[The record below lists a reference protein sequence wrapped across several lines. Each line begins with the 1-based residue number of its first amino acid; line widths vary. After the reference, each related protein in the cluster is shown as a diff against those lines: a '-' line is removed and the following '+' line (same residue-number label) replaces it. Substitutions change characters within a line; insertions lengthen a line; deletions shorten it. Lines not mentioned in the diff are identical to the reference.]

1 MKRIFTTLIITISI
15 FGCNDNKFDLKY
27 SDESEILGLASPIDL
42 NIDTTSVFLTDFFNN
57 VEKIDSITCEK
68 NENISLS
75 DNNEILTIISNN
87 DLPKLINIS
96 CWINGIPYSL
106 LAKKSEKE
114 KVKLSFN
121 PKGKKFKTV
130 QFAGEMNG
138 WNPSSGNMKNLGNI
152 WQAEFLLNPG
162 TYQYQ
167 FVVDENWILDPNNP
181 DSIDN
186 NVGGFN
192 SLLIVGE
199 KNIDKTPIL
208 FTEKVLKRKVK
219 IGYKNQV
226 ENFMIFWQNFKLPPD
241 FYNVNDNNV
250 LINIP
255 EQAKELER
263 SYIRVWAFNKIGIS
277 NDILIPLK
285 NGEVI
290 LKAET
295 LNRFDHHSNILYNAF
310 VDRFY
315 NGDTKNDEPVD
326 DPEILPP
333 ANYLGGDIVGITQKI
348 KDGYFND
355 LGINT
360 IWVSPLVQ
368 NPKDAFGL
376 WPEPR
381 TKFSGYHGYW
391 PVSFTKIDYRYGTS
405 NELKELVETAHQ
417 HGLNVLLDFV
427 ANHVHQEHPVYQE
440 HNDWA
445 TNLYLPDGSLNT
457 EKWDEHRLTTWFD
470 VFLPTLDLSKP
481 EVVEMLT
488 DSAVFWLEEYNLDGF
503 RHDATK
509 HIPEIFWRT
518 LTKKIKNQII
528 IPQNKILYQI
538 GETYG
543 NPELISSYVNSGELN
558 AQFDFNVYDDAIA
571 VFARDNES
579 FNRLNTS
586 LEESFKYYG
595 NHNLMGYITG
605 NQDRPRFIS
614 LAGGDLSFNEDSKLA
629 GWTRE
634 IGVGNPVG
642 YKKLS
647 SLTAFLMTI
656 PGVPVIY
663 FGDEIGDP
671 GGNDPDNRRM
681 MRFENLKKE
690 EKKVK
695 DIATK
700 LIKIRK
706 NNLEF
711 IFGDFETLFVSEN
724 NYAFAR
730 TYFTDISVVVF
741 NNSNN
746 EKSVTIKI
754 PERFEKTNFKTNF
767 NSEFT
772 FSGTELNVK
781 LPANSFEIISS
792 K

>member
-1 MKRIFTTLIITISI
+1 MKRIFTLIIIAAI
-15 FGCNDNKFDLKY
+15 FFGCNSYRFDLKY
-27 SDESEILGLASPIDL
+27 SGSEIFGLASPIDL
-42 NIDTTSVFLTDFFNN
+42 NIDTTIVILDDYFNN
-57 VEKIDSITCEK
+57 VEKIDSVSCEK
-68 NENISLS
+68 NRNLKLS
-75 DNNEILTIISNN
+75 DNNEILTIISEI
-87 DLPKLINIS
+87 DQPRLTIIN
-96 CWINGIPYSL
+96 CWINGVPYSL

-121 PKGKKFKTV
+121 PNGEKYKTM

-138 WNPSSGNMKNLGNI
+138 WNPSAGNMNHVEGI
-152 WQAEFLLNPG
+152 WQAEILLNPG
-162 TYQYQ
+162 VYQYQ
-167 FVVDENWILDPNNP
+167 FVVDGNWKLDPNNP

-186 NVGGFN
+186 NIGGFN
-192 SLLIVGE
+192 SLLTIGG
-199 KNIDKTPIL
+199 KNIDKLPIL

-219 IGYKNQV
+219 IGFKNKV
-226 ENFMIFWQNFKLPPD
+226 EKLIIFWQNFKLPSD
-241 FYNVNDNNV
+241 FYNINDNNIF
-250 LINIP
+250 INIP
-255 EQAKELER
+255 KQAIDYER
-263 SYIRVWAFNKIGIS
+263 SYLRIWAYNESGVS

-285 NGEVI
+285 NGKVI

-315 NGDTKNDEPVD
+315 NGDPKNDEPVD

-348 KDGYFND
+348 KGGYFND

-360 IWVSPLVQ
+360 IWISPLVQ
-368 NPKDAFGL
+368 NPKGAFGL

-405 NELKELVETAHQ
+405 DELKELVETAHQ
-417 HGLNVLLDFV
+417 HGLNVLLDIV

-470 VFLPTLDLSKP
+470 VFLPTLYLSKP
-481 EVVEMLT
+481 EVYEMLS
-488 DSAVFWLEEYNLDGF
+488 DSAVFWIKEYNLDGF

-518 LTKKIKNQII
+518 LTKKLKNQIM
-528 IPQNKILYQI
+528 IPQDKILFQI

-543 NPELISSYVNSGELN
+543 NSELINSYVNSGELN

-586 LEESFKYYG
+586 LKESLKYYG

-614 LAGGDLSFNEDSKLA
+614 LAGGDLSFDEDSKLA

-634 IGVGNPVG
+634 IGVGDPVG

-647 SLTAFLMTI
+647 NLTAFLMTI

-681 MRFENLKKE
+681 MRFDNLKKE
-690 EKKVK
+690 EKNVK
-695 DIATK
+695 EIAKK
-700 LIKIRK
+700 LINIRK

-711 IFGDFETLFVSEN
+711 IFGDFETLLVSDKVYS
-724 NYAFAR
+724 YAR
-730 TYFTDISVVVF
+730 SYFSDISIVVF
-741 NNSNN
+741 NNSNK
-746 EKSVTIKI
+746 EKSISINI
-754 PERFEKTNFKTNF
+754 PKRFEEIKFKANF
-767 NSEFT
+767 NSKY
-772 FSGTELNVK
+772 SLNGSELNIQ
-781 LPANSFEIISS
+781 LPANSFEILVS

>member
-1 MKRIFTTLIITISI
+1 MKRTFTLILVTII
-15 FGCNDNKFDLKY
+15 LFACNSNRFDLKY
-27 SDESEILGLASPIDL
+27 SGDSEIFGLASPIDL
-42 NIDTTSVFLTDFFNN
+42 NIDTTTVFLDDFVNN
-57 VEKIDSITCEK
+57 VEIIDSVTSGK
-68 NENISLS
+68 NGNINLS
-75 DNNEILTIISNN
+75 DNNKTLTIISNN
-87 DLPKLINIS
+87 DLPKLIDIN
-96 CWINGIPYSL
+96 CWINGVPYSL

-114 KVKLSFN
+114 KVKLFFN
-121 PKGKKFKTV
+121 PKGKKYKTV
-130 QFAGEMNG
+130 QFAGEMTG
-138 WNPSSGNMKNLGNI
+138 WNPGAGDMKNTGGI
-152 WQAEFLLNPG
+152 WQAEILLNPG

-167 FVVDENWILDPNNP
+167 FVLDGNWILDPNNP

-186 NVGGFN
+186 NIGGFN
-192 SLLIVGE
+192 SLLSLGG
-199 KNIDKTPIL
+199 KNIDKAPNL

-219 IGYKNQV
+219 IGFKNQV
-226 ENFMIFWQNFKLPPD
+226 ENFMIYWQNFKLPSD
-241 FYNVNDNNV
+241 FYNINDNNV
-250 LINIP
+250 FINIP
-255 EQAKELER
+255 EQAIDYER
-263 SYIRVWAFNKIGIS
+263 SYLRIWAYNKTGVS

-285 NGEVI
+285 NGKVI
-290 LKAET
+290 LKSEI

-315 NGDTKNDEPVD
+315 NGDPNNDEPVD
-326 DPEILPP
+326 DPEILPK

-360 IWVSPLVQ
+360 VWISPLVQ
-368 NPKDAFGL
+368 NPKGAFGL

-405 NELKELVETAHQ
+405 DELKELVETAHE

-488 DSAVFWLEEYNLDGF
+488 DSAVFWIEEYNLDGF

-518 LTKKIKNQII
+518 LTKKLKNQII
-528 IPQNKILYQI
+528 IPQDKILYQI

-543 NPELISSYVNSGELN
+543 NPELISTYVNSGELN

-571 VFARDNES
+571 IFARDKES
-579 FNRLNTS
+579 FSRLNTS

-614 LAGGDLSFNEDSKLA
+614 LAGGDLSFDEDSKLA

-656 PGVPVIY
+656 PGIPVIY

-681 MRFENLKKE
+681 MRFDNLKKE
-690 EKKVK
+690 EIKVK
-695 DIATK
+695 DIAKK

-711 IFGDFETLFVSEN
+711 IFGDFEPILVSDKI
-724 NYAFAR
+724 YAYAR
-730 TYFTDISVVVF
+730 TYFTDISIVFF
-741 NNSNN
+741 NNSNK
-746 EKSVTIKI
+746 EKTISIKI
-754 PERFEKTNFKTNF
+754 PERFEETNFKANF
-767 NSEFT
+767 SSEFKL
-772 FSGTELNVK
+772 SETELNIK
-781 LPANSFEIISS
+781 LSANSFEILGSI
-792 K
+792 